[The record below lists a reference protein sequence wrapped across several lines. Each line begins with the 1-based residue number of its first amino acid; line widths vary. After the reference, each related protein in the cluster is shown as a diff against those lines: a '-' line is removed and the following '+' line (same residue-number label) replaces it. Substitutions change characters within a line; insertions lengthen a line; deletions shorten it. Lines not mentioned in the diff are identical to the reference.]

1 LLRAAVAHRVFS
13 GASDGVLQLLEFT
26 DNRSETPAYYRIAAN
41 GCAGCQK
48 AAKREDRQNKYLNSR
63 SGLISCVHHSAG
75 IYYVHGEAFPI
86 QIVLTDSLNK
96 ADNLWLK
103 ALRHDI
109 EADTI
114 NMVFE
119 GYKPNVNFVCFLRPM
134 SKR

>member
-1 LLRAAVAHRVFS
+1 VDIRDITTTFVITAHPREVF
-13 GASDGVLQLLEFT
+13 
-26 DNRSETPAYYRIAAN
+26 
-41 GCAGCQK
+41 
-48 AAKREDRQNKYLNSR
+48 KYLNSR

-103 ALRHDI
+103 ALRHGI

-134 SKR
+134 SKRRRRY